1 MSPRFHTNAYM
12 KNRRHVLRLLVAASC
27 GLSALG
33 CAGPLIRGQ
42 SPESEKYI
50 DEEVQK
56 RVKLIGDM
64 TVMWGFDYQKVES
77 VALVTGLANTGS
89 DPPPSAQ
96 RQILL
101 SEMQSHEVDNP
112 NQVLASL
119 ETAMVV
125 TRGYIP
131 PGAVK
136 GDRFD
141 IEVRVAPRTDTT
153 SLRGGW
159 LMQTRLRE
167 TEMLKDRK
175 VHTGHVSAYAAGPVV
190 VDAVFQGDADPVLET
205 RGRVQNGGVVSKNR
219 LMGLVLTG
227 EHSVKT
233 SAKIGRAIDQRFHMM
248 EHGVKV
254 GVANPKDDDY
264 IELKMYPR
272 YKHNIARY
280 LRVVRNIAFNESTT
294 DRAQRLMMLDRQ
306 VLDPSTVATAALQL
320 EAIGK
325 TDGIP
330 ILKKGL
336 LSHDPE
342 VRFYC
347 AEALVYLDEREGAT
361 ALKEAAEREPAFR
374 WHALTALA
382 SMDHLDALAA
392 LDELLN
398 VSSAETRYG
407 AFRAMK
413 IRNSQDP
420 KVKGQTFN
428 QEFSLHAVPSS
439 AEPMVHFTQSSQ
451 PEIVVFGDQLEILPP
466 DFTFAGKHI
475 IIKRVG
481 PQELRVSCFQ
491 PGQENDKV
499 EICSTRLTDC
509 IATVA
514 RLGGHYEDMLH
525 LVHEAKKQNYIAAR
539 VVVDAL
545 PQSSRL
551 LEKQFE
557 ELAQNDV
564 SRRRKI
570 AMPLPSM
577 FDNPLAH
584 DRNKHADDEAA
595 LGAAA
600 AEAAREAVQEQ
611 EASKKKGV
619 WNKMMWWK

>member
-1 MSPRFHTNAYM
+1 
-12 KNRRHVLRLLVAASC
+12 VLRLLIAASC
-27 GLSALG
+27 GLSTIG
-33 CAGPLIRGQ
+33 CSGPLIRGQ
-42 SPESEKYI
+42 SPENEKI
-50 DEEVQK
+50 VDEEVEK
-56 RVKLIGDM
+56 RVRLIGDM
-64 TVMWGFDYQKVES
+64 TTTWGFNYDKVES

-96 RQILL
+96 RQMLIG
-101 SEMQSHEVDNP
+101 EMQSHEVDNP
-112 NQVLASL
+112 NQVLASA

-159 LMQTRLRE
+159 LMQTRMRE
-167 TEMLKDRK
+167 TKLLQDQR
-175 VHTGHVSAYAAGPVV
+175 VHTGHVSALGAGPVI
-190 VDAVFQGDADPVLET
+190 VDAVFQGGDDPVLET
-205 RGRVQNGGVVSKNR
+205 RGRVQNGGVVMKDR
-219 LMGLVLTG
+219 LMGLVLIG
-227 EHSVKT
+227 EHSIVT
-233 SAKIGRAIDQRFHMM
+233 SSKIGKAIDQRFHTMD
-248 EHGVKV
+248 HGVKV
-254 GVANPKDDDY
+254 GVAKPKDDDY
-264 IELKMYPR
+264 IELRMYPR

-280 LRVVRNIAFNESTT
+280 LRVIRNIAFNESTA

-306 VLDPSTVATAALQL
+306 VLDPTTVAKAALQL

-347 AEALVYLDEREGAT
+347 AEALVYLDEREGAP
-361 ALKEAAEREPAFR
+361 ALKEAAAREPAFR

-382 SMDHLDALAA
+382 SMDHIDALAA

-413 IRNSQDP
+413 IRNPEDP
-420 KVKGQTFN
+420 KVKGIAFN

-439 AEPMVHFTQSSQ
+439 AEPMVHFTQSSK
-451 PEIVVFGDQLEILPP
+451 PEIVVFGDQLELQPT
-466 DFTFAGKHI
+466 DFMFAGKHI
-475 IIKRVG
+475 VIKRVG
-481 PQELRVSCFQ
+481 PQELRVSCFK
-491 PGQENDKV
+491 PGQENDQV

-509 IATVA
+509 IATIA

-525 LVHEAKKQNYIAAR
+525 LVHEAKKQNFIAGR

-551 LEKQFE
+551 LEKQLE

-564 SRRRKI
+564 SRRRI

-584 DRNKHADDEAA
+584 EKNQASDEEDA
-595 LGAAA
+595 LLSAA
-600 AEAAREAVQEQ
+600 AETEREAVKEQ